1 MEDDVDEAS
10 SERPAKRIKQEEK
23 DDQLFQDEKGKVIRD
38 FFEIASS
45 WCSVLTK
52 IVALGFILGD
62 QSRSGGPR
70 GRQNVC
76 LLIFYAFS
84 TQKHIRMHF

>member
-45 WCSVLTK
+45 CV
-52 IVALGFILGD
+52 
-62 QSRSGGPR
+62 R
-70 GRQNVC
+70 C
-76 LLIFYAFS
+76 
-84 TQKHIRMHF
+84 